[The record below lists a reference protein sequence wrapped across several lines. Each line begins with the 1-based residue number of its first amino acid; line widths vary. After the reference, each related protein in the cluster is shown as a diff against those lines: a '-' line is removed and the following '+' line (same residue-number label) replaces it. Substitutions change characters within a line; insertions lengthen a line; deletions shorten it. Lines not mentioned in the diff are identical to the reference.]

1 MAQHPLV
8 SQFPPRYRTVPAMLA
23 RQAERFGDRPLVSA
37 GGRTWSF
44 AQTRDEAACFAA
56 TLRAHGVAQGDRV
69 ALICSNRLDF
79 LQVFLGCAWI
89 GAVCVPINVASRGAQ
104 LQHILSNSAAR
115 LLILEHGFAANLDAF
130 ARAEHDERALGSL
143 DFQSSITLLKVQ
155 ASELAVETV
164 MHAMRTAGL
173 SGYRNDGEFT
183 MGRHLRDVLSSPI
196 MINNDRI
203 LANAATSTLMSG
215 VPTSLRD

>member
-1 MAQHPLV
+1 MALNT
-8 SQFPPRYRTVPAMLA
+8 SGWMPALLSLA
-23 RQAERFGDRPLVSA
+23 K
-37 GGRTWSF
+37 
-44 AQTRDEAACFAA
+44 
-56 TLRAHGVAQGDRV
+56 LRA
-69 ALICSNRLDF
+69 LIS
-79 LQVFLGCAWI
+79 
-89 GAVCVPINVASRGAQ
+89 
-104 LQHILSNSAAR
+104 
-115 LLILEHGFAANLDAF
+115 ANLDAF

-164 MHAMRTAGL
+164 MHAMRTTGL

-215 VPTSLRD
+215 IPASLRD